1 MASQISSALGAFRTP
16 GVKFFIIGFVGLLLL
31 IPASMVW
38 LLVAERQDRAR
49 DASREIAK
57 SWGGQQTVAGPLVA
71 VPYETFRTVQT
82 DRGLQSQTV
91 RSTAI
96 FLPEAVA
103 WDIKAVPE
111 SRKRG
116 IFDIAVYDARVKAS
130 GRFAAPNLDSL
141 GLGEDAVVYW
151 QEAVLS
157 LPISDPRAIRS
168 GATIE
173 IDGRVREVEP
183 GSGLKG
189 RHAQTGVHIA
199 RPFGDQPSAL
209 TFKLDVGLKGSDT
222 LLVAP
227 GARETKVK
235 MASSWAHPS
244 FSGAYLPDRRD
255 VSDAGFDAEWTI
267 SHLALSTPL
276 AFSADDG
283 VAFGLGSDQS
293 FGVRF
298 YQPVDHYAL
307 VNRSLKYAVLFIG
320 SVFVA
325 VFVLEARSGR
335 SVHVAQY
342 ALMGLAL
349 VLFYVLLLAFAE
361 HAGFLPAYAIA
372 TAATTGL
379 IALYCARLLA
389 SAAGGLL
396 VAGLL
401 GAIFGLLYL
410 FLKLEDYALL
420 AGAIFAFVILA
431 IVMFST
437 LSLDWSGRGGP
448 GAPFRKSGD
457 DGGDAS
463 AVPSPAE

>member
-1 MASQISSALGAFRTP
+1 MTSQFPSAPGALRSP
-16 GVKFFIIGFVGLLLL
+16 GVKFFIVGLVGFLLL

-38 LLVAERQDRAR
+38 LLVAERQDRASE
-49 DASREIAK
+49 ASREIAK
-57 SWGGQQTVAGPLVA
+57 SWGGRQTLAGPFIA
-71 VPYETFRTVQT
+71 VPYETTGIVET
-82 DRGLQSQTV
+82 DRGVQRQTV

-96 FLPEAVA
+96 FLPEAIA
-103 WDIKAVPE
+103 WEIEAAPE

-130 GRFAAPNLDSL
+130 GRFAVPDLDSL
-141 GLGEDAVVYW
+141 GLGEGAAVYW
-151 QEAVLS
+151 QDAVLS
-157 LPISDPRAIRS
+157 LPISDPRAIRA
-168 GATIE
+168 GAKIE
-173 IDGRVREVEP
+173 IDGRAQEVEP

-189 RHAQTGVHIA
+189 RHAQSGIHIA
-199 RPFGDQPSAL
+199 RPFGTQPSAL
-209 TFKLDVGLKGSDT
+209 SFNLDVGLKGSDA
-222 LLVAP
+222 LMVAP
-227 GARETKVK
+227 GARETRVG

-244 FSGAYLPDRRD
+244 FTGAYLPDSRD
-255 VSDAGFDAEWTI
+255 VSDAGFKAEWTI
-267 SHLALSTPL
+267 SHLALSAPL

-283 VAFGLGSDQS
+283 LAFGLGSDQS

-307 VNRSLKYAVLFIG
+307 VERSLKYAVLFIG

-361 HAGFLPAYAIA
+361 HAGFLPAYVIA
-372 TAATTGL
+372 SAATTAL
-379 IALYCARLLA
+379 ISLYCARLLC
-389 SAAGGLL
+389 SAAMGVL

-420 AGAIFAFVILA
+420 AGAVFAFVILA

-437 LSLDWSGRGGP
+437 LSLDWSGRGGAGGLP
-448 GAPFRKSGD
+448 PRNADGTAAP
-457 DGGDAS
+457 A
-463 AVPSPAE
+463 PAE

>member
-1 MASQISSALGAFRTP
+1 MTSQIPSALGALRTP
-16 GVKFFIIGFVGLLLL
+16 GVKFFVIGLVGFLLL
-31 IPASMVW
+31 IPTSMVW

-49 DASREIAK
+49 DASQEIAR
-57 SWGGQQTVAGPLVA
+57 SWGGQQSVAGPFIA
-71 VPYETFRTVQT
+71 VPYETVRTVQT
-82 DRGLQSQTV
+82 ESGLETQTV

-96 FLPEAVA
+96 FLPETVDWTIEAA
-103 WDIKAVPE
+103 PE

-116 IFDIAVYDARVKAS
+116 IFEIAVYDARVRAA
-130 GRFAAPNLDSL
+130 GGFAAPDPESL

-157 LPISDPRAIRS
+157 LPISDPRAIRA

-173 IDGRVREVEP
+173 INGRAREVEP

-189 RHAQTGVHIA
+189 RNAQTGVHIA
-199 RPFGDQPSAL
+199 RPFGAQPSAL
-209 TFKLDVGLKGSDT
+209 TFNLDVGLKGSDT
-222 LLVAP
+222 LSVAP

-255 VSDAGFDAEWTI
+255 VSDAGFEAEWTI
-267 SHLALSTPL
+267 SHLALSAPL
-276 AFSADDG
+276 AFSADDA
-283 VAFGLGSDQS
+283 VAFGLSSDQR

-335 SVHVAQY
+335 SVHIAQY

-379 IALYCARLLA
+379 IAVYCARLLA
-389 SAAGGLL
+389 SAVMGA
-396 VAGLL
+396 VIAGLL

-420 AGAIFAFVILA
+420 AGAIFSFAILA
-431 IVMFST
+431 MVMFST
-437 LSLDWSGRGGP
+437 LTLDWSGRGGP
-448 GAPFRKSGD
+448 VARQKSG
-457 DGGDAS
+457 GETS
-463 AVPSPAE
+463 AAHAPAE